1 VFSQLEGGTMKFS
14 VTGILCTLGLAAMF
28 WGSGTVRSTN
38 TPPATLG
45 VVRAPS
51 GPGQGSVTGFDVAAH
66 LTNQDLTIQS
76 DLIVI
81 GKAVESRLEWVN
93 DGRNLYTLVT
103 VSVEETLKGA
113 PGATATVA
121 IPGGVDA
128 NRRIPIA
135 MTFPGAPR
143 IAPDEEVFLFL
154 THADDEVAGSYGITG
169 FAQGKFS
176 IVPGDQGMPAVSRN
190 LSGLRTVS
198 SDRAV
203 RGGDTL
209 VPLAAFKQEISG
221 YLQQ

>member
-1 VFSQLEGGTMKFS
+1 MKFS
-14 VTGILCTLGLAAMF
+14 VTGILGTLGLAALGAGL
-28 WGSGTVRSTN
+28 WSSPTVRSAN
-38 TPPATLG
+38 GPQATLG
-45 VVRAPS
+45 VVRTPG

-66 LTNQDLTIQS
+66 LTNQDLATQA

-81 GKAVESRLEWVN
+81 GRAVASRNEWVN

-103 VSVEETLKGA
+103 VAVEETLKGEQ
-113 PGATATVA
+113 GAITLVA

-135 MTFPGAPR
+135 MTYPGAPR
-143 IAPDEEVFLFL
+143 IAPDEEVLRFL
-154 THADDEVAGSYGITG
+154 THADDEIVGSYGITG

-176 IVPGDQGMPAVSRN
+176 IVAGDQGTPMVGRN
-190 LSGLRTVS
+190 LSGLRTAGSEKV
-198 SDRAV
+198 V